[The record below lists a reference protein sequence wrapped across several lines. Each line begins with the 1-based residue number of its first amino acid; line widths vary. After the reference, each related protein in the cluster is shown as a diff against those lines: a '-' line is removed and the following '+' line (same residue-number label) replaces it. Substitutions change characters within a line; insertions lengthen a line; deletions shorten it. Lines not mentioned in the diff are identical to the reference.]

1 MTPFSRHILSLCA
14 ALLTAVF
21 LLVGCDWPGSEP
33 EDPVA
38 NQTRILRVEVE
49 PNPVAVGDTATF
61 TCIIEDSTDERF
73 RFRWHIEGEP
83 TITTDVNRL
92 QWIADVDPGVYQNG
106 VRADNGSEDSLSV
119 SKGFPVEVVES
130 KQSHRLR

>member
-1 MTPFSRHILSLCA
+1 
-14 ALLTAVF
+14 LLTAV
-21 LLVGCDWPGSEP
+21 LLLGGCDWPGSEP

-83 TITTDVNRL
+83 TITTDVDRL
-92 QWIADVDPGVYQNG
+92 RWIADVEPRVYQNG

-119 SKGFPVEVVES
+119 SKGFSVEVVES
-130 KQSHRLR
+130 KYSHLSR

>member
-1 MTPFSRHILSLCA
+1 MPPFSRHVLSLCA
-14 ALLTAVF
+14 ALLTAAF
-21 LLVGCDWPGSEP
+21 LLGGCDWPGSEP
-33 EDPVA
+33 EEPVA

-61 TCIIEDSTDERF
+61 TCVIEDSTDERF
-73 RFRWHIEGEP
+73 RFIWFLEAP
-83 TITTDVNRL
+83 TRVTEENQID
-92 QWIADVDPGVYQNG
+92 WIANKDPGEHRFRVE
-106 VRADNGSEDSLSV
+106 ADNGSEDSLSV